1 MMGGMSEGD
10 PQVERPQASRPK
22 DRRAFGFGLL
32 LLIAMGLALVRALR
46 GPSVPDRIL
55 AGNMFGTTTVLLIAV
70 ISFEIGSRDL
80 VDIAMIYALIS
91 FMGTIAA
98 LRFIEI
104 EALRKKPEE
113 SR

>member
-1 MMGGMSEGD
+1 M
-10 PQVERPQASRPK
+10 
-22 DRRAFGFGLL
+22 
-32 LLIAMGLALVRALR
+32 
-46 GPSVPDRIL
+46 
-55 AGNMFGTTTVLLIAV
+55 

-104 EALRKKPEE
+104 EALRKKGEE